1 MYRETIVISRCCAC
15 NPVISSGACSKR
27 FVHTDQ
33 VAAHLGLRYQ
43 VDPVTDFPW
52 YLHHANRFVQFVIVP
67 EFGSPSDW
75 HHSAEIESHLIIF
88 VYPQLSGCLP
98 QFFD

>member
-1 MYRETIVISRCCAC
+1 M
-15 NPVISSGACSKR
+15 
-27 FVHTDQ
+27 HTDQ